1 MRIDIP
7 VRSRVSRVSLCTK
20 ASAKVIKLAS
30 SERSLF
36 FDMSRFKIP
45 QLFPRAFAN
54 SSNPT
59 SVKAFLLMS
68 RCCKVLFLSKNLE
81 KAVIPSLLMIFP
93 PTENSYMTVLTDSS
107 STRSSIASS
116 FILFPLKLRYFMLLL
131 SFKAELKCF
140 RPTSVI

>member
-1 MRIDIP
+1 MIPGGILPRTLCSVIFFFNATFKCWLRYGLRIDIP
-7 VRSRVSRVSLCTK
+7 VRSIVSKVSLCTR
-20 ASAKVIKLAS
+20 ASAKVIRLAS

-45 QLFPRAFAN
+45 LLFPRAFAN

-93 PTENSYMTVLTDSS
+93 PTENS
-107 STRSSIASS
+107 
-116 FILFPLKLRYFMLLL
+116 
-131 SFKAELKCF
+131 
-140 RPTSVI
+140 